1 MDGSQK
7 DIFYRTHSNI
17 GIYGKE
23 GTICNR
29 QKSVAG
35 IQRLFLETGSCTK
48 IRNCLK
54 FETFLLWHMSYKPK
68 QMERK
73 VNLPVP
79 IEKYGFN
86 HKKLKSKWIKE
97 VRRI

>member
-29 QKSVAG
+29 QKFVAG
-35 IQRLFLETGSCTK
+35 IQRLFLATGSCTK
-48 IRNCLK
+48 IRNN
-54 FETFLLWHMSYKPK
+54 S
-68 QMERK
+68 
-73 VNLPVP
+73 
-79 IEKYGFN
+79 
-86 HKKLKSKWIKE
+86 KLKHFFYDISHINLNRWKE
-97 VRRI
+97 R

>member
-54 FETFLLWHMSYKPK
+54 FEHFFYGICHINLNRWR
-68 QMERK
+68 ER
-73 VNLPVP
+73 
-79 IEKYGFN
+79 
-86 HKKLKSKWIKE
+86 
-97 VRRI
+97 